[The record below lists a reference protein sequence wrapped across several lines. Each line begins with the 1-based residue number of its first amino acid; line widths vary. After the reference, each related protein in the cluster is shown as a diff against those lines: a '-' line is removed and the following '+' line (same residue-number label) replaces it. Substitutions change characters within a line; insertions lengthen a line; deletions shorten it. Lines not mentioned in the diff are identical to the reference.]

1 MTATPRQGGWR
12 AGRAGAVV
20 SPPGRA
26 GSAVGWR
33 GWTRSRPPGAHRSP
47 RGERGHTSGFVLI
60 AAVVIAA
67 TAWVGIV
74 AGAFAVATQRARSAA
89 DLAALAGA
97 RALLDGTAP
106 CPASERIAR
115 ANQAVVVSCG
125 VEGQVVTVR
134 VEVASPIQIRGLP
147 ERVAAEARAAPV
159 P

>member
-1 MTATPRQGGWR
+1 M
-12 AGRAGAVV
+12 
-20 SPPGRA
+20 
-26 GSAVGWR
+26 
-33 GWTRSRPPGAHRSP
+33 
-47 RGERGHTSGFVLI
+47 LI
-60 AAVVIAA
+60 AAVVIAT

-125 VEGQVVTVR
+125 FEGQVVTVR